1 MNKLTLVISTWL
13 LPIVCLAQETQSSEA
28 VNVVAKDNSNQ
39 AIAIIVP
46 IALFIFLLGIVF
58 IVHYLRFRQSQE
70 LQNTIRIMI
79 EKGSQVPTE
88 LLSPPEKNTK
98 YQEDIRKGLILLFLG
113 IAIPIAMVISQP
125 ENKGWVWGLIPL
137 SIGLA
142 YLISAR
148 LSKK

>member
-70 LQNTIRIMI
+70 LQSTIRIMI